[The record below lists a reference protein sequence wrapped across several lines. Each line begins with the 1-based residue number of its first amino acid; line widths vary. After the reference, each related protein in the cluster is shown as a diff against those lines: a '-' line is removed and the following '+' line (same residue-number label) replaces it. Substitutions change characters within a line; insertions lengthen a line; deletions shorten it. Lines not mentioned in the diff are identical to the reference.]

1 MAAFQDGLLRE
12 AVAFAPTTVLRSL
25 ADVIG
30 TGEWPEVSLYLLGG
44 QVLGGVLVRVGAD
57 HGQDVVVLADPHTG
71 RFGYVLLANVVA
83 VEVRAPE
90 RFQDVLTEGRLA
102 QPVTGEPVT
111 LLALRREF
119 APSAGF
125 PLDVDWGA
133 LPDSGPAPANLDR
146 LLRGLRELVDDV
158 CADEMG
164 RQAWARIRTMSV
176 AHRSDVRLSVERAPD
191 GLVVLADL
199 AVALPRDLTGQLRRQ
214 FNELL

>member
-1 MAAFQDGLLRE
+1 MAALQDGLLRE
-12 AVAFAPTTVLRSL
+12 AVALAPATVLRSL
-25 ADVIG
+25 DG
-30 TGEWPEVSLYLLGG
+30 TGERPEVSLYLLGG
-44 QVLGGVLVRVGAD
+44 QVLSGVLVRIGAD
-57 HGQDVVVLADPHTG
+57 HGQDVVVLADPQTD
-71 RFGYVLLANVVA
+71 RFGYVLLASVVA

-102 QPVTGEPVT
+102 QPLTGAPVT

-133 LPDSGPAPANLDR
+133 LPDSGPVLANLDR
-146 LLRGLRELVDDV
+146 LLRGLREVADDV

-164 RQAWARIRTMSV
+164 RQAWAQIHTMSV

-191 GLVVLADL
+191 GLAVLADL

-214 FNELL
+214 VNDLL